1 MADLTARL
9 DFYQRLVKTDNEE
22 ELELMNNELRDRF
35 GPLPWQA
42 SNLIY
47 VTKLK
52 LKSQNMGADSI
63 IKTGEKITLQFPYE
77 VSGMRP
83 ALTKL
88 LGDRWTIG
96 NKQLRTTI
104 QDLGDEWEIKLLED
118 VEKLSEFQTDMKE
131 RLLNAVAAN

>member
-1 MADLTARL
+1 
-9 DFYQRLVKTDNEE
+9 LVKTDTEE

-35 GPLPWQA
+35 KLATAVGQTYL
-42 SNLIY
+42 Y

-118 VEKLSEFQTDMKE
+118 VEKLSAFQTDMKE
-131 RLLNAVAAN
+131 RLLDAVAAN